1 MSAPQLGTPARATA
15 PGAGSTALK
24 DLAQVIRSK
33 NAGPYETTFDVM
45 FTDPALYA
53 RVRDSGVLS
62 RARIT
67 ELYKVTDTDITYC
80 DFFEPAL
87 AFKFTLIRR
96 GTQGGTGERDTF
108 GAQQHAPL
116 LALPIPDPGES

>member
-33 NAGPYETTFDVM
+33 NAGPFEITFDVM
-45 FTDPALYA
+45 FTDPATYA
-53 RVRDSGVLS
+53 LVRDSAVLT
-62 RARIT
+62 RARIA
-67 ELYKVTDTDITYC
+67 ELYRISDAEITYC

-87 AFKFTLIRR
+87 AFKATIIRR
-96 GTQGGTGERDTF
+96 GDQGGVGERDTF

-116 LALPIPDPGES
+116 LELAIPNPKGS